1 MNISIQKIAMTN
13 KIRKK
18 YKIGIRQRFTI
29 VFSLFLF
36 ILGTANTINNIRT
49 QEKVVKERLIS
60 EAKTIITILEA
71 SAAEYLNDLRIDQI
85 REDLNFIL
93 TNDEIVYTY
102 VFDKNNRL
110 ITDGTTLN
118 KMRHKVFGDEIS
130 LNAYNSN
137 EIIIQFT
144 DNYLDVSAPVY
155 LNIERTGTVRI
166 GFSLNVLNAE
176 IFKIRNENVI
186 SGMILLA
193 IGIMLVNILIN
204 RITKPINLLTEG
216 TKAVAEG
223 VLNKKIEI
231 KTSDELE
238 SLADAFNQMTTKIQ
252 ETRQGIIKA
261 KEQAEKSDKLKSEF
275 LAQMSHEIRTPV
287 NTIMNFTSLIRSD
300 IEDQMNDEIKESFE
314 IIDNGGRR
322 LIRTIDL
329 ILNMSELQAGTY
341 TPQYQQINLKDNII
355 APLVNEFK
363 IHAEKKDLSLTF
375 SNGIHHPNITGDKYT
390 LLQLFA
396 NLLDNAIKYTHQG
409 GINVFLEEAVSN
421 KFRVSIADTGIG
433 ISEKYIDNLFQP
445 FSQEEQGYT
454 RKFEG
459 NGLGLAL
466 VKRYCELNNAEINVE
481 SEKGLGSVFSVIFN
495 SR

>member
-1 MNISIQKIAMTN
+1 MVK
-13 KIRKK
+13 KFRKK
-18 YKIGIRQRFTI
+18 YKVGIRQRFTI
-29 VFSLFLF
+29 VFSVFLF
-36 ILGTANTINNIRT
+36 ILGLANTVNNIRT
-49 QEKVVKERLIS
+49 QEEVVKQRLIS
-60 EAKTIITILEA
+60 EAKTLITILEA

-110 ITDGTTLN
+110 ITDGTTFN
-118 KMRHKVFGDEIS
+118 KMRHKIFEDAVS
-130 LNAYNSN
+130 NNAYNCN
-137 EIIIQFT
+137 EILIQFT
-144 DNYLDVSAPVY
+144 DDYLDVAAPVY
-155 LNIERTGTVRI
+155 LNIDRIGTVRI
-166 GFSLNVLNAE
+166 GFSLDVLNAE

-186 SGMILLA
+186 TGFILLA
-193 IGIMLVNILIN
+193 IGIFLVNILIT

-216 TKAVAEG
+216 TKAVTDG
-223 VLNKKIEI
+223 VLNKKITIE
-231 KTSDELE
+231 TGDELE
-238 SLADAFNQMTTKIQ
+238 SLADSFNQMTSKIN
-252 ETRQGIIKA
+252 ETRQGIIQA

-300 IEDQMNDEIKESFE
+300 LEDSMNEEIRECFE

-341 TPQYQQINLKDNII
+341 SPQFQEINLKDNII
-355 APLVNEFK
+355 IPLVNEFK
-363 IHAEKKDLSLTF
+363 IHANKKKLNLTF
-375 SNGIHHPNITGDKYT
+375 SNGVHNPNIKGDKYT

-396 NLLDNAIKYTHQG
+396 NLLDNAIKYTHKG
-409 GINVFLEEAVSN
+409 GINVFLDEAVNN
-421 KFRVSIADTGIG
+421 KYRVSIADTGIG

-481 SEKGLGSVFSVIFN
+481 SEKGIGSVFSVTFKSN
-495 SR
+495 LN